1 MGLSIGNKDTDALH
15 KSEDNEI
22 HDLPLKATLVATD
35 EIVIED
41 SADSWNK
48 KRGTLTDLLAAGGGG
63 SSDLTITTVSSGP
76 TYAATTYNTM
86 YIVTAAAVVE
96 VDLPTAAG
104 NAGKTI
110 DVMATQGATYAVTVD
125 PNGSETINGSS
136 ASITLTSDYAN
147 VTLVSDGTNWVI
159 R

>member
-1 MGLSIGNKDTDALH
+1 MGLSLGNEDPDALH
-15 KSEDNEI
+15 KSEDREI
-22 HDLPLKATLVATD
+22 HDLPLKTTLVVTD

-41 SADSWNK
+41 SADSWSK

-63 SSDLTITTVSSGP
+63 SNALTITTVSAEP

-104 NAGKTI
+104 NAGQTV
-110 DVMATQGATYAVTVD
+110 DVLATQGATYTVTVD
-125 PNGSETINGSS
+125 PNASETINGSA